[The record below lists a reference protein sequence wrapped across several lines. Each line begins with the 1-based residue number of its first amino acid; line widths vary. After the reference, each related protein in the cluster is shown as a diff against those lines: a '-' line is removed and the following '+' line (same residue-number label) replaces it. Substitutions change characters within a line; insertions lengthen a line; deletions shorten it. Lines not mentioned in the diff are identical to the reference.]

1 MIKNQTVLR
10 NSFWATYTEFTR
22 IRGKSQNDYPAD
34 VRMAFVD
41 YVDSLVRT
49 GQISES
55 LAARAT
61 L

>member
-10 NSFWATYTEFTR
+10 DSFWATYTEFTR

-34 VRMAFVD
+34 VRMAFVEYID
-41 YVDSLVRT
+41 NLERA
-49 GQISES
+49 GQISEA
-55 LAARAT
+55 LAQRAT